1 MKFVKQ
7 TTLAILLLVSAVGCS
22 APSSSGQQ
30 SKVSET
36 PNYTAYYTYP
46 NASGNRYLPNASM
59 NLLADSTGV
68 AKADL
73 PGVPIWL
80 VSVSIDET
88 VAWVV
93 SLQDGTLLAFRW
105 DQGKLLSL
113 DLPVESLRPGM
124 PPTVVVSGSGEISI
138 ANTLVGDMGPATA
151 PTLIGRDSLRLAY
164 VNDKRELVVREE
176 NGSTQSLPLN
186 ALSDTRIVL
195 DGDTLAL
202 LTDPATYDHAALGNM
217 EEPTTVSMVRAQ
229 PQLELTSKIELPEA
243 VVMEAVSPLWAD
255 VTGDDES
262 EIVVT
267 LANTP
272 ESRGAAIA
280 VFTRRGD
287 LLAMGQL
294 SPGGWRHLLGVAPIG
309 PAGEIEIVD
318 IQKPHVQKIVN
329 FYRPNGEVLDI
340 VAHATSYSSHNSGS
354 TNIYMSLMGDF
365 DGDSSNIELLVPDA
379 DKRLMKIL
387 ARRLEGKVDVLGSLD
402 PGGVLST
409 NFSWIASEHE
419 SFFAIGTESREL
431 RIWWSKIVH

>member
-1 MKFVKQ
+1 MRSSLRTVLA
-7 TTLAILLLVSAVGCS
+7 TLLIGCIVGCS
-22 APSSSGQQ
+22 EPLTSGQQ
-30 SKVSET
+30 AKVSET
-36 PNYTAYYTYP
+36 PTYTAYYTYAD
-46 NASGNRYLPNASM
+46 ASGNGYLPDATV
-59 NLLADSTGV
+59 NLLAETTGF

-80 VSVSIDET
+80 VSFSTNDT

-93 SLQDGTLLAFRW
+93 GLQDGTLTAYRW
-105 DQGKLLSL
+105 DQGNLLAL
-113 DLPVESLRPGM
+113 DLPVQNLRPGM
-124 PPTVVVSGSGEISI
+124 PPTIVVSSSGDISI
-138 ANTLVGDMGPATA
+138 ANTLVSDLGPATA

-164 VNDKRELVVREE
+164 VNDKRELVVREAD
-176 NGSTQSLPLN
+176 GSKQTLPLN

-195 DGDTLAL
+195 DGDTMAL

-217 EEPTTVSMVRAQ
+217 EEPTTVSIVRTQ

-255 VTGDDES
+255 VTGDNLA

-287 LLAMGQL
+287 LLARGPL

-309 PAGEIEIVD
+309 PAGEIEVVD

-329 FYRPNGEVLDI
+329 FYRPNGESLDV

-354 TNIYMSLMGDF
+354 TNISMSLMGDF
-365 DGDSSNIELLVPDA
+365 DGDPSNVEL
-379 DKRLMKIL
+379 
-387 ARRLEGKVDVLGSLD
+387 
-402 PGGVLST
+402 
-409 NFSWIASEHE
+409 
-419 SFFAIGTESREL
+419 
-431 RIWWSKIVH
+431 